1 MEKQHLRTVSGLT
14 LEDGCDRDLWLGGS
28 GLDQQGC
35 GWLVPGKK
43 KNLPRVYEKVKYSA
57 MGVGGV
63 KLLSMERWW
72 YPEATTLSV

>member
-43 KNLPRVYEKVKYSA
+43 KVMWTQFDRQHKQSQGFRLA
-57 MGVGGV
+57 F
-63 KLLSMERWW
+63 
-72 YPEATTLSV
+72 PEQRRHQGL

>member
-43 KNLPRVYEKVKYSA
+43 KSHVDTV
-57 MGVGGV
+57 
-63 KLLSMERWW
+63 
-72 YPEATTLSV
+72 

>member
-43 KNLPRVYEKVKYSA
+43 KAPLKAIK
-57 MGVGGV
+57 
-63 KLLSMERWW
+63 K
-72 YPEATTLSV
+72 